1 MIFVDKIAIIDFFS
15 LLNFSGIEYV
25 LLRNIN
31 NELPDKL
38 EVKKDIDLLI
48 NINDR
53 DAIFSFFIKNGFK
66 QMTHPLK
73 DNKFLYGVNKF
84 EQFINNKNVLIDL
97 NYELTCRSLNAGE
110 WIPLEK
116 KIQQSAW
123 DNKIFVEKNDFKY
136 WSLSH
141 NDEFI
146 SLVTRC
152 VFDRKEFEKGYTN
165 RIIELLDII
174 NKEEVL
180 PKLQLIFYKFVPELM
195 AQLNNKTFEKII
207 EKYIAFIDY

>member
-1 MIFVDKIAIIDFFS
+1 MIFVDSAAIINFFS
-15 LLNFSGIEYV
+15 LLNNSGIDYI

-31 NELPDKL
+31 NELPEKL
-38 EVKKDIDLLI
+38 EVKKDIDVLFK
-48 NINDR
+48 INDR
-53 DAIFSFFIKNGFK
+53 DKILFLLKNNGFK
-66 QMTHPLK
+66 PISHPFEK
-73 DNKFLYGVNKF
+73 DIFLYGVTKF
-84 EQFINNKNVLIDL
+84 EKVINDKNVLIDL

-110 WIPLEK
+110 WLPLDN

-123 DNKIFVEKNDFKY
+123 DNKIFVEKYDFKY